1 MKCKRCYSY
10 AINHHNH
17 GRDGSGEEL
26 CDVCYWRNIA
36 ETRLQ
41 CVKECERYI
50 TGLKERT
57 LWLEKRINQFE
68 KTLKTANSQA
78 EHFEREWYL
87 RGDKIEL
94 LEEAAG
100 LALGYASK
108 GDFDSAD
115 EVLRRAKEANREC

>member
-41 CVKECERYI
+41 KI
-50 TGLKERT
+50 NQ
-57 LWLEKRINQFE
+57 LEKAGCSQINGTEQKE
-68 KTLKTANSQA
+68 LKNELIRKKVQKNRRQSSKN
-78 EHFEREWYL
+78 ERH
-87 RGDKIEL
+87 
-94 LEEAAG
+94 
-100 LALGYASK
+100 
-108 GDFDSAD
+108 
-115 EVLRRAKEANREC
+115 